1 MEDFYD
7 PHTLERRCQETWTRT
22 QRYRARELPDCP
34 KYYCLSMFPYPSGKL
49 HMGHVRN
56 YTLGDVLARYHRM
69 KGFNVLQPM
78 GWDAF
83 GLPAE
88 NAALKQGV
96 APAEWT
102 YQNIETMKGQLQALG
117 LAIDWEREITTCRP
131 NYYRWEQWL
140 FTRLF
145 KKGLIYQKTGTVNWD
160 PVDQTVL
167 ANEQVIEGRGWRS
180 GALVEKRDIPM
191 YYLRITAYAEE
202 LLQDLEHLESWPE
215 QVKTMQR
222 HWIGRSEGV
231 TLSFRLADRATDLT
245 VFTTRADTLYGVTYL
260 AIAAE
265 HPLAQECARQDP
277 RLADFLL
284 ECRQGSVA
292 EADLATQDK
301 KGFPTPLQAIH
312 PLTGLP
318 LPIWVANYVLMSY
331 GEGAVMAVPAH
342 DQRDYEFARDHG
354 LPSKIVIRPLTGVA
368 PSGVAFTEDGILCH
382 SEDFDGRTSADARA
396 KMALVL
402 EALNSG
408 RRQTQF
414 RLRDWGVSRQR
425 YWGCPIPLIHCP
437 SCGTV
442 PVPEDQ
448 LPVVLPEEVSLS
460 GTGSPLKQDA
470 SFRATVCPNC
480 GNPAERETD
489 TLDTF
494 FESSWYY
501 ARYACPNASAMLDER
516 VDYWL
521 PVDQYV
527 GGVEH
532 AILHLLYARFFN
544 KLLRDEG
551 LIRTDE
557 PFTRLL
563 TQGMVLKDGSKMSK
577 SLGNTVDPQALIDT
591 FGADT
596 ARFFIIFTSPP
607 EQSLEWSDSGVQG
620 AHRFL
625 KRLWNF
631 AAQFQ
636 ARRQVGHTGQT
647 LETPHVRHEIHR
659 LLQQA
664 THDMERQQF
673 NTVTSA
679 AMKMLNAL
687 EKIAGVNDSLAQEG
701 LSFLLRVL
709 APITPHISDTLWQRL
724 GFGES
729 ILDEPWPTPDPR
741 ALERES
747 VELVLQINGK
757 LRGTLLIPT
766 HLAAAEIEK
775 MALSH
780 PAVEKFLHGS
790 SPRKII
796 LVPQRLVNIVI

>member
-7 PHTLERRCQETWTRT
+7 PLTLERRCQEAWTRT
-22 QRYRARELPDCP
+22 QRYRARELPDRP

-117 LAIDWEREITTCRP
+117 LAVDWEREITTCRP
-131 NYYRWEQWL
+131 DYYRWEQWL

-180 GALVEKRDIPM
+180 GAWVEKRDIPM

-231 TLSFRLADRATDLT
+231 TLSFRLSDRATDLT

-277 RLADFLL
+277 RLAAFLL

-292 EADLATQDK
+292 EADLATQEK

-342 DQRDYEFARDHG
+342 DQRDYEFAHDHG
-354 LPSKIVIRPLTGVA
+354 LPSKTVIRPPTGEA
-368 PSGVAFTEDGILCH
+368 PSGAAFTEDGILCH

-460 GTGSPLKQDA
+460 GTGSPLKRDA
-470 SFRATVCPNC
+470 SFRATVCPTC

-501 ARYACPNASAMLDER
+501 ARYACPDAPAMLDER

-625 KRLWNF
+625 KRLWHF
-631 AAQFQ
+631 AAQYQ
-636 ARRQVGHTGQT
+636 ARQQVVHTGQT

-701 LSFLLRVL
+701 LSFLLRML

-757 LRGTLLIPT
+757 LRGTLSVPS

-780 PAVEKFLHGS
+780 PVVEKFLNGS

>member
-7 PHTLERRCQETWTRT
+7 PLTLERRCQEAWTRT
-22 QRYRARELPDCP
+22 QRYRARELPDRP

-117 LAIDWEREITTCRP
+117 LAVDWEREITTCRP
-131 NYYRWEQWL
+131 DYYRWEQWL

-180 GALVEKRDIPM
+180 GAWVEKRDIPM

-231 TLSFRLADRATDLT
+231 TLSFRLSDRATDLT

-277 RLADFLL
+277 RLAAFLL

-292 EADLATQDK
+292 EADLATQEK

-342 DQRDYEFARDHG
+342 DQRDYEFAHDHG
-354 LPSKIVIRPLTGVA
+354 LPSKTVIRPPTGEA
-368 PSGVAFTEDGILCH
+368 PSGAAFTEDGILCH

-460 GTGSPLKQDA
+460 GTGSPLKRDA
-470 SFRATVCPNC
+470 SFRATVCPTC

-501 ARYACPNASAMLDER
+501 ARYACPDAPAMLDER

-577 SLGNTVDPQALIDT
+577 SLGNTVDPQALIDA

-631 AAQFQ
+631 AAQYQ
-636 ARRQVGHTGQT
+636 ARQQVGHTGQT

-701 LSFLLRVL
+701 LSFLLRML

-757 LRGTLLIPT
+757 LRGTLSVPS

-780 PAVEKFLHGS
+780 PVVEKFLNGS